1 MQLLPQTAWSAVPYL
16 PYCLPGLSGTATSLR
31 LSRVSGPSKF
41 ADACSHRGPCP
52 SGICKP
58 FSLREPDKSPTSSRP
73 GCCSGYHVFFTC
85 SLAKEP
91 TPGPFVIK
99 TSKTL
104 SRGTATSL
112 PSMQSKISHRAEV
125 PYPTPLV
132 ASCRLMRN
140 SASARGWLSCFLV

>member
-1 MQLLPQTAWSAVPYL
+1 MNSHAITPQTAWSAVPYL
-16 PYCLPGLSGTATSLR
+16 PYCLLGLSGTATSLR

-41 ADACSHRGPCP
+41 ANACSHRGPCP

-58 FSLREPDKSPTSSRP
+58 FSLQKPDKSITSSRP

-91 TPGPFVIK
+91 PPGPLAIK
-99 TSKTL
+99 TSKTQ

-112 PSMQSKISHRAEV
+112 PSMQSSTGQRSLPYTPCCKLSLDKKIS
-125 PYPTPLV
+125 
-132 ASCRLMRN
+132 
-140 SASARGWLSCFLV
+140 